1 MENSLDA
8 GATQITVEVKGGGI
22 DLLRVT
28 DNGCGI
34 PTSEVEIAFR
44 RHATSKIARASDL
57 DSVATLGFRGEA
69 LPSIAAV
76 ARVSL
81 VTRAH
86 DLPAGWYIQLRG
98 GVVVAARPTGC
109 PAGTSVTVEGLFED
123 LPARRKFLKSPSA
136 EASRIGDLVSRYALS
151 YPEVRFR
158 SLVDGRNALDSPGNG
173 SLGDALISVYGPETA
188 GSLLEAGWDDPGDG
202 YGVQGFV
209 SLPSLHRA
217 NRSYITLL
225 VNRRWIQSP
234 LLSFALAE
242 SYHGF
247 LPERRHP
254 IAVLN
259 LTVPRDQLDVN
270 VHPAKREVRFRQ
282 EDRVF
287 STLQRGVR
295 SALIATSPVPQ
306 VRFAAAPPSW
316 PGPGG
321 RGFALPIPTGDQRQ
335 GGPAADLI
343 PHPSSPTPVEAMP
356 YLRVLGQ
363 VRNTYLAAEGPDGL
377 YLIDQHAAHERVLFE
392 RLLWEAGDR
401 TTQAQALLEPAAVEL
416 SPSHE
421 ELVQTS
427 TPLLERYGF
436 VLEPFGERT
445 YLVRGL
451 PAVLADPNPAKALQE
466 VLDLMAFEGL
476 LKEREEALAASIAC
490 HGAVRAGMSLSH
502 PEMEELLRQLGACQ
516 TPHTCPTAGP
526 P

>member
-44 RHATSKIARASDL
+44 RHATSKIARAPDL
-57 DSVATLGFRGEA
+57 DSVATLGFRGKA

-86 DLPAGWYIQLRG
+86 DLPASWYIQLRG

-209 SLPSLHRA
+209 SSPSLHRA

-287 STLQRGVR
+287 STLRGGEVGPDR
-295 SALIATSPVPQ
+295 HLARPTGPFCRGSSIVARAGGPRL
-306 VRFAAAPPSW
+306 RPPDSYRGPT
-316 PGPGG
+316 PGRTGG
-321 RGFALPIPTGDQRQ
+321 RSHTPSLLPHTGRGDALSPGARPGKEYLPRRRRARWALPD
-335 GGPAADLI
+335 
-343 PHPSSPTPVEAMP
+343 
-356 YLRVLGQ
+356 
-363 VRNTYLAAEGPDGL
+363 
-377 YLIDQHAAHERVLFE
+377 
-392 RLLWEAGDR
+392 
-401 TTQAQALLEPAAVEL
+401 
-416 SPSHE
+416 
-421 ELVQTS
+421 
-427 TPLLERYGF
+427 
-436 VLEPFGERT
+436 
-445 YLVRGL
+445 
-451 PAVLADPNPAKALQE
+451 
-466 VLDLMAFEGL
+466 
-476 LKEREEALAASIAC
+476 
-490 HGAVRAGMSLSH
+490 
-502 PEMEELLRQLGACQ
+502 
-516 TPHTCPTAGP
+516 
-526 P
+526 